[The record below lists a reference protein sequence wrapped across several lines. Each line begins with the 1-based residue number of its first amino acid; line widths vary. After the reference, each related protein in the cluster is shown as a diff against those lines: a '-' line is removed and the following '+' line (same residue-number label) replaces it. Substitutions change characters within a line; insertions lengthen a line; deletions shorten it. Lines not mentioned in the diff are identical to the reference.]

1 MKPYVKLIVS
11 MLIFGSIGIFVKNIP
26 LESVEIVVC
35 RTIIGS
41 CFLFFMMFVSKN
53 KINTKQVISNV
64 VPLLISGLVLGL
76 NWLFLFEAY
85 SYTSVSV
92 ATLLYYCAP
101 IIVMLLSPF
110 VLKESLQSNKIIGIV
125 VSMIGMILVNQV
137 HSASRQELLGVGYGL
152 LAALFYAILILANK
166 HIKKMSSLETTV
178 IQLVIATIVL
188 IPYAVHSHQGEWIIP
203 TGISLLALCILGF
216 VHTGIACLLY
226 FSSMKDLPGQS
237 VALCSYIDPLS
248 ALIFSAIFLHEHLTF
263 VQIVGAILI
272 LSGAIFG
279 EVYIKN
285 KSQSES
291 IADQSEVSNKGMP
304 SS

>member
-1 MKPYVKLIVS
+1 MKAYVKLIVA
-11 MLIFGSIGIFVKNIP
+11 MLIFGSVGVFVQNIP
-26 LESVEIVVC
+26 LASGEIVLS

-41 CFLFFMMFVSKN
+41 CFLFFVMHVSRI
-53 KINTKQVISNV
+53 KINRKQVMSNA

-76 NWLFLFEAY
+76 NWVFLFEAFN
-85 SYTSVSV
+85 YTSVSV
-92 ATLLYYCAP
+92 ATLSYYCAP

-110 VLKESLQSNKIIGIV
+110 VLKESLQFHKIVGIG
-125 VSMIGMILVNQV
+125 VSMMGMILVNQV
-137 HSASRQELLGVGYGL
+137 SSASAQEMLGVGYGL

-166 HIKKMSSLETTV
+166 RIKDMASLETTA
-178 IQLVIATIVL
+178 IQLVVATIVL
-188 IPYAVHSHQGEWIIP
+188 LPYVMYSHQGPWIMP

-248 ALIFSAIFLHEHLTF
+248 ALIFSAIFLNEHLTF
-263 VQIVGAILI
+263 IQIVGAVFI

-279 EVYIKN
+279 EVYTKGKPLIPT
-285 KSQSES
+285 ES
-291 IADQSEVSNKGMP
+291 DV
-304 SS
+304 